1 MRHLFSAIVAVSLV
15 FCATSKAHLM
25 VSEHGTLNFDDSG
38 AYMVVSLS
46 ASSFVE
52 ADRDKS
58 GQLSLTEFKAAKN
71 NIIEAIQEQ
80 IFMDQNETKKT
91 LQGIMVSPQAAHG
104 GDGKVIDQIVVM
116 GKFMAIN
123 HKQKLLFHN
132 GLYGQSGEQ
141 KLTMTAKYKRLGLK
155 QRFVL
160 TPKQL
165 SAKVF

>member
-15 FCATSKAHLM
+15 FCATSNAHLM

-38 AYMVVSLS
+38 VYMVVSLS
-46 ASSFVE
+46 ASSFGE
-52 ADRDKS
+52 ADRDKN
-58 GQLSLTEFKAAKN
+58 GKLSLTEFSAAKDS
-71 NIIEAIQEQ
+71 IILTIQDE
-80 IFMDQNETKKT
+80 IYMSQNEVKKQ
-91 LQGIMVSPQAAHG
+91 LQGTMISPQVAHHG
-104 GDGKVIDQIVVM
+104 NGTDIDQIVVM
-116 GKFMAIN
+116 GKFTAVN
-123 HKQKLLFHN
+123 HKHKLLFHN
-132 GLYGQSGEQ
+132 GLYGHGAEQ